1 MKPTHW
7 LAALLLSFITTFA
20 SPLAQAE
27 TPRYKL
33 LLQVTEDSVD
43 KLRLALKHAQ
53 HAQDQLGRDNIEIE
67 LVAWGPG
74 VNTFRY
80 YTPLGDELKE
90 AHYRGVRLVI
100 CEKSMRG
107 AKLRIPDMIQSVNLS
122 YVPSGLAEA
131 VVRQSEGWTYAAP

>member
-1 MKPTHW
+1 MKRSPW
-7 LAALLLSFITTFA
+7 LIAILFSVVTAFA
-20 SPLAQAE
+20 GPPAHADV
-27 TPRYKL
+27 PRYKL

-53 HAQDQLGRDNIEIE
+53 HAQDELGRDNIEIE

-107 AKLRIPDMIQSVNLS
+107 AKLRIPDMIQTVNLS